1 MVSAKSGNMSMT
13 DLLLDRMVAQH
24 KLKKGI
30 NKVMKSS
37 RKTALM
43 QAAERG
49 HTKICI
55 LLVAHNAKFNMIDI
69 NGKNAQELAT
79 SNKHPV
85 TARVFKKANE
95 LDAAVAAKTLQRKKA
110 REAAKKAADE
120 DSDSDAEI
128 IDTDDEEEAEEGED
142 EELSWKERKLELEK
156 LVEGD
161 GTEQSTLLDDDIE
174 GDYMDLDSPR
184 TKARR
189 MSYGDDEKM
198 RDVRERNEALKAEV
212 KRFEFE
218 IQDLKE
224 KQNPDAWSKMQA
236 LPVEER
242 AQMVSYFM
250 DNPVTLL
257 QR

>member
-1 MVSAKSGNMSMT
+1 MVAAKSGNLSMT
-13 DLLLDRMVAQH
+13 AMLLDRMIAQH
-24 KLKKGI
+24 KLKKGL
-30 NKVMKSS
+30 NKVMNSS

-55 LLVAHNAKFNMIDI
+55 LLVAHRAKIKMIDI
-69 NGKNAQELAT
+69 NGKTAQELAAGN
-79 SNKHPV
+79 SHNV
-85 TARVFKKANE
+85 TARVFKMANE
-95 LDAAVAAKTLQRKKA
+95 LEAAVAAKTMQRKKA

-128 IDTDDEEEAEEGED
+128 IDTDDEEEETGADGD
-142 EELSWKERKLELEK
+142 ELSIKERKLELER

-174 GDYMDLDSPR
+174 GDYLDLDGGSR
-184 TKARR
+184 QKARR

-212 KRFEFE
+212 KRYEFE

-236 LPVEER
+236 LPVGER
-242 AQMVSYFM
+242 SQMVCL
-250 DNPVTLL
+250 VKH
-257 QR
+257 